1 MGVTNVNRSDLFNLS
16 RMMDKQKNENGADT
30 REGKSRQPFWWQAH
44 PPACLVAL
52 PERGKLCPECGRAPL
67 DYNDQFI
74 LACPQCGY
82 VAEAGAF
89 T

>member
-1 MGVTNVNRSDLFNLS
+1 MGKVVLMWEQQSNERHAAKKSAPDASFS
-16 RMMDKQKNENGADT
+16 RTE
-30 REGKSRQPFWWQAH
+30 KSQQPFWWQSHQDACVAA
-44 PPACLVAL
+44 PPG
-52 PERGKLCPECGRAPL
+52 RGELCPQCGRAPL

-74 LACPQCGY
+74 LACPLCGY